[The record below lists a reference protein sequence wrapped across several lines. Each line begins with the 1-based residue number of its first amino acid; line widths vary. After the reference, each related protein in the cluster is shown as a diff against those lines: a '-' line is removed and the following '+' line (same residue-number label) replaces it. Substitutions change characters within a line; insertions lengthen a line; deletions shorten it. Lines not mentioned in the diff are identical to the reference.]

1 MCKVTDAMIGH
12 ICTFLFYF
20 GLTYFIAI
28 VAHDAA
34 DEVCSQTKEEEQA
47 RNKAVSKRALQMA
60 IFVAVVS
67 TIMNVLVVQGNNKSI
82 EEAQQEGIE
91 LVQEYPHKYIEED
104 VFRQYVSDNIADI
117 ESDYNLVS
125 LDALSQYAGDEQ
137 AIYDQGW
144 LDACD
149 NYGIDAGRE
158 DVPDYGYYGQSTEPE
173 SPTAYI
179 TPSGNRYHLSQ
190 SCAGENAIKT
200 TIADASDKGYTP
212 CAKCAQ

>member
-1 MCKVTDAMIGH
+1 MTDTMLGH

-20 GLTYFIAI
+20 GLTYFIGI

-47 RNKAVSKRALQMA
+47 RNKAVSKRALRMA

-91 LVQEYPHKYIEED
+91 LVQEDPHEYIDED

-125 LDALSQYAGDEQ
+125 FDALSQYAGDEQ

-149 NYGIDAGRE
+149 NYGIDTGRE
-158 DVPDYGYYGQSTEPE
+158 DIPDYGYYGKMSEPDE
-173 SPTAYI
+173 PASPTAYI
-179 TPSGNRYHLSQ
+179 APSGKRYHLSQ
-190 SCAGENAIKT
+190 SCAGENAIET
-200 TIADASDKGYTP
+200 TIAEASDKP
-212 CAKCAQ
+212 CMNCAQ

>member
-1 MCKVTDAMIGH
+1 MTDAMIGH

>member
-1 MCKVTDAMIGH
+1 MTDAIIGH

-20 GLTYFIAI
+20 GLTYFIGI

-91 LVQEYPHKYIEED
+91 LVQEYPHKYIDED

-149 NYGIDAGRE
+149 KYGIDIGRE
-158 DVPDYGYYGQSTEPE
+158 DVPDYGYYGQVTEPE

-179 TPSGNRYHLSQ
+179 TPTGKRYHLSQ
-190 SCAGENAIKT
+190 SCAGENAIQT

>member
-1 MCKVTDAMIGH
+1 MIGH

-20 GLTYFIAI
+20 GLTYSIGI

-67 TIMNVLVVQGNNKSI
+67 TLMNVLVVQGNNKSI

-91 LVQEYPHKYIEED
+91 LVQEYPHKYIDED

-125 LDALSQYAGDEQ
+125 FDVLSQYAGDEQ

-149 NYGIDAGRE
+149 NCGIDTGRE
-158 DVPDYGYYGQSTEPE
+158 DIPDYGYYGQVTEPE

-179 TPSGNRYHLSQ
+179 TPTGKRYHLSQ
-190 SCAGENAIKT
+190 SCAGENAIQT

>member
-1 MCKVTDAMIGH
+1 MTDTMLGH

-20 GLTYFIAI
+20 GLTYFIGI
-28 VAHDAA
+28 VAHGAA
-34 DEVCSQTKEEEQA
+34 DEVCSQTKEEEQV
-47 RNKAVSKRALQMA
+47 RSKAVSKRALQMA

-67 TIMNVLVVQGNNKSI
+67 TIMNVLVVQSNNKSI

-91 LVQEYPHKYIEED
+91 LVQEYPHEYIDED

-125 LDALSQYAGDEQ
+125 FDALSQYAGDEQ

-149 NYGIDAGRE
+149 NYGIDTGRE
-158 DVPDYGYYGQSTEPE
+158 DIPDYGYYGQVTEPE

-179 TPSGNRYHLSQ
+179 TPSGKCYHLSQ

-200 TIADASDKGYTP
+200 TIAEASDKGYTP
-212 CAKCAQ
+212 CMNCAQ

>member
-1 MCKVTDAMIGH
+1 MTDTMLGH

-20 GLTYFIAI
+20 GLTYFIGI
-28 VAHDAA
+28 VAHGAA
-34 DEVCSQTKEEEQA
+34 DEVCSQTKEEEQV
-47 RNKAVSKRALQMA
+47 RSKAVSKRAFQMA

-67 TIMNVLVVQGNNKSI
+67 TIMNVLVVQSNNKSI

-91 LVQEYPHKYIEED
+91 LVQEYPHEYIDED

-125 LDALSQYAGDEQ
+125 FDALSQYAGDEQ

-149 NYGIDAGRE
+149 NYGIDTGRE
-158 DVPDYGYYGQSTEPE
+158 DIPDYGYYGQVNEPE

-179 TPSGNRYHLSQ
+179 TPSGKRYHLSQ

-200 TIADASDKGYTP
+200 TIAEASDKGYTP
-212 CAKCAQ
+212 CMNCAQ

>member
-1 MCKVTDAMIGH
+1 MTDAIIGH

-20 GLTYFIAI
+20 GLTYFIGI

-91 LVQEYPHKYIEED
+91 LVQEYPHKYIDED

-125 LDALSQYAGDEQ
+125 LDALSQY
-137 AIYDQGW
+137 DQGW
-144 LDACD
+144 LNACD
-149 NYGIDAGRE
+149 KYGIDIGRE
-158 DVPDYGYYGQSTEPE
+158 DVPDYGYYGQVTEPE

-179 TPSGNRYHLSQ
+179 TPTGKRYHLSQ
-190 SCAGENAIKT
+190 SCAGENAIQT

>member
-1 MCKVTDAMIGH
+1 MIGH

-20 GLTYFIAI
+20 GLTYFIGI

-91 LVQEYPHKYIEED
+91 LVQEYPHKYIDED

-149 NYGIDAGRE
+149 KYGIDIGRE
-158 DVPDYGYYGQSTEPE
+158 DVPDYGYYGQVTEPE

-179 TPSGNRYHLSQ
+179 TPTGKRYHLSQ
-190 SCAGENAIKT
+190 SCAGENAIQT

>member
-1 MCKVTDAMIGH
+1 MIGH

-20 GLTYFIAI
+20 GLPYCIGI

-91 LVQEYPHKYIEED
+91 LVQEYPHKYIDED

-149 NYGIDAGRE
+149 NYGIDVGRE

-179 TPSGNRYHLSQ
+179 TPTGKRYHLSQ
-190 SCAGENAIKT
+190 SCAGENAIQT

>member
-1 MCKVTDAMIGH
+1 MTDTMLGH

-20 GLTYFIAI
+20 GLTYFIGI
-28 VAHDAA
+28 VAHGAA
-34 DEVCSQTKEEEQA
+34 DEVCSQTKEEEQV
-47 RNKAVSKRALQMA
+47 RSKAVSKRALQMA

-67 TIMNVLVVQGNNKSI
+67 TIMNVLVVQSNNKSI

-91 LVQEYPHKYIEED
+91 LVQEYPHEYIDED

-125 LDALSQYAGDEQ
+125 FDALSQYAGDEQ

-149 NYGIDAGRE
+149 NYGIDTGRE
-158 DVPDYGYYGQSTEPE
+158 DIPDYGYYGQVTEPE

-179 TPSGNRYHLSQ
+179 TPSGKRYHLSQ

-200 TIADASDKGYTP
+200 TIAEASDKGYTP
-212 CAKCAQ
+212 CMNCAQ

>member
-1 MCKVTDAMIGH
+1 MIGH

-20 GLTYFIAI
+20 GLTYCIGI

-34 DEVCSQTKEEEQA
+34 DEVCSQTKEEEQT

-91 LVQEYPHKYIEED
+91 LVQEYPHEYIDED
-104 VFRQYVSDNIADI
+104 VFRQYVS
-117 ESDYNLVS
+117 
-125 LDALSQYAGDEQ
+125 
-137 AIYDQGW
+137 QGW

-158 DVPDYGYYGQSTEPE
+158 DVPDYGYYEQPTEPE

-179 TPSGNRYHLSQ
+179 TPTGKRYHLSQ
-190 SCAGENAIKT
+190 SCAGENAIQT

>member
-1 MCKVTDAMIGH
+1 MIGH

>member
-1 MCKVTDAMIGH
+1 MTDAMIGH

-20 GLTYFIAI
+20 GLTYFIGI
-28 VAHDAA
+28 VAHGAA

-47 RNKAVSKRALQMA
+47 RSKAVSKRALQMA

-67 TIMNVLVVQGNNKSI
+67 TIMNVLEVQGNNKSI

-91 LVQEYPHKYIEED
+91 LVQEYPHEYIDED

-125 LDALSQYAGDEQ
+125 FDALSQYAGDEQ

-149 NYGIDAGRE
+149 NYGIDTGRE
-158 DVPDYGYYGQSTEPE
+158 DIPDYGYCGKMSEPDE
-173 SPTAYI
+173 PASPTAYI
-179 TPSGNRYHLSQ
+179 TPSGKRYHLLQ
-190 SCAGENAIKT
+190 SCAGENAIQT
-200 TIADASDKGYTP
+200 TIAKASEEGYTP
-212 CAKCAQ
+212 CANCAQ